1 MLGSLAAIL
10 VVASSYRHHERAA
23 GLAAEYYTGVA
34 WAGPPVWRT
43 VEAVPHQR
51 PLWARTAELA
61 IPHFSVRWRGY
72 LSVPATTTYRFIAR
86 GKPAVLLIDGRPA
99 ADGASPFAGPPLR
112 LNRGLHPIQID
123 FAYAHGPQDF
133 RIAWATDTGP
143 FVPLDRMLLSTE
155 IIPGDI
161 VRHRRLLYSSGRMMP
176 LLLLAC
182 IVAACAVGV
191 RHVVRR
197 VFPRLPASKA
207 SRMILRLVLLAAA
220 ILFTAG
226 SWWGEPAFVDWAPD
240 EISPND
246 VLDAVRMRFVGG
258 WASIYPPL
266 QFALLAVFDAPFF
279 FTGAIGLPSVDDVR
293 VRGMVVVVNRLVSSA
308 MAIGILFFIYRVA
321 AEQWRP
327 RTGIAAAAFAAGI
340 LPLAY
345 YAKTSNVDVPYHFS
359 LALALVFAM
368 RAVRRGAPSDYYGF
382 TIAGMAAVCTKDQAY
397 GYLVLPALAIAWRA
411 FVPRRDRSDLEPRP
425 RTVLTMAGIVI
436 ASVLVFHLA
445 ALNPAGFVEHF
456 RLITGPASQPFR
468 TYAATLEG
476 HALMARDA
484 IWQLGPMLSWPV
496 FAIAAGAVGWAAW
509 RRERALL
516 ILLLPVVS
524 YYLTFIAVIGYQYDR
539 FFIGVALI
547 LCIFAGWA
555 VDRIVPAGGPSRS
568 AMLAAV
574 SAVLAFAVWRVASL
588 DALMIRDSRYA
599 AEAWL
604 RDNVGP
610 GKTVAATGMSHY
622 LPRHVMVGWD
632 PIPASR
638 ESLRER
644 TPDYI
649 VLSAGFALREPDG
662 SIGAEFYRALREG
675 REGYTLKRVFRTPLP
690 LSALALET
698 RFREVR
704 DDPQSNLSKVN
715 PAIEIY
721 GR

>member
-1 MLGSLAAIL
+1 M
-10 VVASSYRHHERAA
+10 
-23 GLAAEYYTGVA
+23 A
-34 WAGPPVWRT
+34 WAGTPVWRAI
-43 VEAVPHQR
+43 EAVPHQR
-51 PLWARTAELA
+51 PLWARTAQLS
-61 IPHFSVRWRGY
+61 IPEFSVRWHGY
-72 LSVPATTTYRFIAR
+72 LAVPETATYRFIAR
-86 GKPAVLLIDGRPA
+86 GKPAMLLIDGRPA
-99 ADGASPFAGPPLR
+99 ADGDSPFAGPPLR

-123 FAYAHGPQDF
+123 FAYSHGREDF
-133 RIAWATDTGP
+133 RIAWARGAGP
-143 FVPLDRMLLSTE
+143 FVPLDRMLLSPE

-161 VRHRRLLYSSGRMMP
+161 VRHRRLLYVAGRMMP

-182 IVAACAVGV
+182 IVAAVAAGV
-191 RHVVRR
+191 RVAIRR
-197 VFPRLPASKA
+197 FFPPLPASRR
-207 SRMILRLVLLAAA
+207 SRGVLRLVLIGAAL
-220 ILFTAG
+220 LFAAG
-226 SWWGEPAFVDWAPD
+226 TWWGQPAFIDWAPD

-246 VLDAVRMRFVGG
+246 VLDAVRARFVGG

-266 QFALLAVFDAPFF
+266 QFVVLALFDAPFF

-308 MAIGILFFIYRVA
+308 MGIGILFLIYRAA

-327 RTGIAAAAFAAGI
+327 RAGIAAAAFAAGI

-345 YAKTSNVDVPYHFS
+345 YAKTSNVDVPYHFW

-368 RAVRRGAPSDYYGF
+368 RALRGGAPSDYYAF

-397 GYLVLPALAIAWRA
+397 GYLVLPAVAMAWRA
-411 FVPRRDRSDLEPRP
+411 FGPRRGRPDVEPRR

-436 ASVLVFHLA
+436 ASALVFHLA
-445 ALNPAGFVEHF
+445 PLNPSGFVEHF

-468 TYAATLEG
+468 TYAQTLAG
-476 HALMARDA
+476 HAAMARDA
-484 IWQLGPMLSWPV
+484 IWQLGPTLSWPV
-496 FAIAAGAVGWAAW
+496 FAVAAGGVTWAVW

-516 ILLLPVVS
+516 MLLLPVVS
-524 YYLTFIAVIGYQYDR
+524 YYVTFIAIIGYQYDR
-539 FFIGVALI
+539 FFIGIALI

-555 VDRIVPAGGPSRS
+555 VDRGLAVPGPRRS
-568 AMLAAV
+568 AMAAAACA
-574 SAVLAFAVWRVASL
+574 SIAFAVWRAASL

-610 GKTVAATGMSHY
+610 GKTVAATGLSQY
-622 LPRHVMVGWD
+622 LPRHVMVAWD
-632 PIPASR
+632 PIPASL

-644 TPDYI
+644 QRPPDYI
-649 VLSAGFALREPDG
+649 VFSAGFALREPDG

-675 REGYTLKRVFRTPLP
+675 REGYTLKRVFRTSLR
-690 LSALALET
+690 LSPLALET

-704 DDPQSNLSKVN
+704 DDPQSNLSKIN